1 MGNLI
6 FGAWGKPVA
15 NVGGPQRIVFELAK
29 GLLSKGEFG
38 IHYLDLS
45 AGRMIQNLDLE
56 GLLSYSDVVTKP
68 RFTSTVASFIHP
80 AVRPYIRGMWRSLR
94 ALLDEAR
101 INKLSLSSLPDEGV
115 VNFHGVGVGAP
126 QILSRL
132 RLPVIWTE
140 HSKGSILRESAQ
152 LDGVGRNRYGAYW
165 ERKIEEA
172 YQAFIHRS
180 DIYIFPSKSAVELF
194 ERYTGWSLPRDRL
207 RVTYNG
213 VEDPTQKIGTAP
225 PVEKDL
231 IVSVAQHVPEKGLDW
246 ALEGLAKARKP
257 WRWVVIGG
265 ETSWTPLLKV
275 MVRKYGLEERVKF
288 LGSLSNKEVIYWL
301 ARSQLVL
308 HVPRIAIFD
317 LVLLEAMALGKP
329 ILATPVGGNV
339 EALGENY
346 ELFVASPEDLAYRL
360 EEADPLYLQNIG
372 RMNRMR
378 YLDKFS
384 IDSMLQSYLEV
395 FREQLT
401 TSTPKG

>member
-15 NVGGPQRIVFELAK
+15 NVGGPQRIVFELAR
-29 GLLSKGEFG
+29 GLLSKGGFK

-45 AGRMIQNLDLE
+45 AGRKIQNLDLE
-56 GLLSYSDVVTKP
+56 ALLSYSDVITKP
-68 RFTSTVASFIHP
+68 YFTSVVASFIHP
-80 AVRPYIRGMWRSLR
+80 AVRPYIRGVWRSLR
-94 ALLDEAR
+94 ALLDEGR
-101 INKLSLSSLPDEGV
+101 VHKLLNSLPNEGV

-126 QILSRL
+126 EILSRL

-152 LDGVGRNRYGAYW
+152 LDGIERNRYGAYW

-172 YQAFIHRS
+172 YQAFIHQS

-194 ERYTGWSLPRDRL
+194 EEYTGWSLSRDRL
-207 RVTYNG
+207 RVIYNG
-213 VEDPTQKIGTAP
+213 VEDPTQKIDTVL
-225 PVEKDL
+225 PVEKNL
-231 IVSVAQHVPEKGLDW
+231 VVSVAQHVPEKGLDW

-257 WRWVVIGG
+257 WKWVVIGG
-265 ETSWTPLLKV
+265 ETSWTPQLKA
-275 MVRKYGLEERVKF
+275 MVHKYGLGERVKF
-288 LGSLSNKEVIYWL
+288 LGSLSNKEVICWL

-308 HVPRIAIFD
+308 HVPRVAIFD

-329 ILATPVGGNV
+329 IFATPVGGNV
-339 EALGENY
+339 EALGESY

-395 FREQLT
+395 FREQLA
-401 TSTPKG
+401 TSAPKG